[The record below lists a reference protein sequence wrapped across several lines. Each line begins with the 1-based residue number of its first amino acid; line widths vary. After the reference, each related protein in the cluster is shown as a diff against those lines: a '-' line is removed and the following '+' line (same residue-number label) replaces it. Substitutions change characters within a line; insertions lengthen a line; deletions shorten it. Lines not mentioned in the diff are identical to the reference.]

1 MQRGTLILE
10 DGSEFT
16 GFVFGATTNTT
27 GEVVFQTGMVGYPES
42 LSDPSY
48 CGEILV
54 LTFPLI
60 GNYGVPDE
68 KAVDEFG
75 LLRWVESNKIY
86 ASALIVS
93 AYTEQYSHW
102 NAVESLSSW
111 LKKHNV
117 PGLYGI
123 DTRML
128 TKKLREHGTMLGK
141 IVMEGTDP
149 KSIAFQDQNK
159 SNLVAQVSLPKPRI
173 YNPTGKLSIA
183 CIDCGLKMNQ
193 LRMLCQLGAKVTV
206 FPWNY
211 PVKQEEYDGLF
222 LSNGPGDPQ
231 TQCPDTITTIKSW
244 INSEVVKPV
253 FGICLGHQLMA
264 LAAGMKTAK
273 LKYGNRGHN
282 QPCLLEGTQRCF
294 ITSQN
299 HGFAVQT
306 EQGLAKDWSILFTNQ
321 NDQSNEGIIHD
332 LKPFFSVQFH
342 PEHCAGPR
350 DTEQLFQI
358 FLDIVQS
365 YKSNK
370 TINAKSYLKEQLTS
384 RDSGPHAPPEAFC
397 KRVKKVLILGS
408 GGLMIGQAGEFD
420 YSGTQAIKSMN
431 EENIYT
437 LLINPNI
444 ATVQTSKGLAN
455 KVFFLPITP
464 AYVEQVIRNERPDG
478 ILLSFGGQTALN
490 CGFQL
495 HELGILKKYACNVLG
510 TPVKSIQITEDRSLF
525 AQKMADIGE
534 KVAPCEAV
542 NSLEEA
548 LVSAERL
555 GYPVLVR
562 AAFALGGLGSGFADN
577 REQLIPLVT
586 SALAHSS
593 QLLIDKSLKGWKE
606 LEYEVVRDQYDNC
619 IVVCNMEN
627 IDPLGIHTGE
637 SIVVAPSLTLSN
649 DEYNLLRSIAIKVVR
664 SLGIVGECNV
674 QFALNPCSTEYYI
687 IEVNARLSRS
697 SALASKAT
705 GYPLAYIAAKLALG
719 MSLVELKN
727 AITNETCACF
737 EPSLDYVAVKIPRWD
752 LRKFV
757 RCSNKIGSS
766 MKSVG
771 EVMAIGRSFEETFQ
785 KALRMVDEDIIGF
798 EPYARTV
805 TDDELSI
812 PTDKRVFIL
821 ATALRQGYSI
831 ERLFELTKI
840 DRWFLYKFASIIEFL
855 VKHSD
860 SLIFQDQTLLLE
872 AKRLGFSDKQIGIY
886 CNTTELEV
894 YASRQRFGI
903 RPFVKQID
911 TVSGEWPAQT
921 NYLYLTYHADI
932 DDVQPSTNEE
942 TPVLVLGSGVY
953 RIGSSVEFDWCA
965 VGCLNELRRLGH
977 YTLMLNCNP
986 ETVST
991 DYDMSDRLY
1000 FEEISFESVLDVYN
1014 FEKPHGII
1022 LSMGG
1027 QLPNNIAMDLH
1038 RQRHVN
1044 VLGTLPES
1052 IDAAENRFKFS
1063 RLLDENNI
1071 QQPKWKE
1078 LCNFN
1083 GASAF
1088 CDSVGYP
1095 CLVRPSY
1102 VLSGA
1107 AMRIV
1112 YNAKDLKAYL
1122 SEHGLSKEY
1131 PVVISKFILDAKE
1144 LDIDAVAWN
1153 GQVVRLA
1160 ISEHVENAGVHS
1172 GDATLVT
1179 PPQDLNEDTI
1189 KKIQFICFSVAKAL
1203 QISGPFNMQLIAK
1216 DNQLKVI
1223 ECNVRVSRS
1232 FPFVSKTFDHDFI
1245 AVATQILVGLEPETV
1260 DDPLFLH
1267 STRIGV
1273 KVPQF
1278 SFSRLSGAEVLRG
1291 VEMMSTG
1298 EVACFGS
1305 DRFTAYLKALI
1316 STGYRI
1322 PKKNIL
1328 VSIGSYKAK
1337 QELLTAI
1344 RTLIELGYELYA
1356 SIGTADFFEANNIN
1370 INPIDWKY
1378 EETETNSNGYGNG
1391 YEYTNGDGDLGA
1403 VDNPTQRTIADYLA
1417 TGSFDLVINIPMRS
1431 AGVAH
1436 ASSFVTQGYRCR
1448 RLATDYSVPLITD
1461 VKCVKLF
1468 VEALRRLNN
1477 QESKVDM
1484 SIDCIS
1490 TTTLIR
1496 LPGLID
1502 CHVHLREPGD
1512 EHKED
1517 IVSGTGSALA
1527 GGITMVLAMPNT
1539 KPALTNET
1547 VLEMT
1552 EKLYEK
1558 KALCDYGL
1566 FMGASIDNA
1575 KAVVDIAHR
1584 CVGLKM
1590 YLNTTFGDLKLDNME
1605 SWMKHF
1611 ETWPPNIPIVAHAEN
1626 QTVASIL
1633 CLAEIYSRSVH
1644 IAHVARRDEIL
1655 LIRAAKN
1662 KGLLVTCE
1670 VTPHHLFLHRDNIQN
1685 ILKAHGNMKG
1695 FCHVKPELQTSD
1707 DCKALW
1713 DNMDVIDCIATDHAP
1728 HTLDEKSNKENP
1740 PPGFSGL
1747 QTVLPLLLTAVH
1759 DGKLTMDQLIE
1770 KMYTNPKRIFNLPDQ
1785 GDDTFIE
1792 VDMERRSTVDDKS
1805 LFTKAAWT
1813 PFIGMMLRG
1822 SVHRVVLRGEVVF
1835 VDGQVL
1841 AEQGTGRNI
1850 VQLRGESNHAKKIKA
1865 TQNLVLEKKYS
1876 PHEIERK
1883 RQRYISEPG
1892 VLDKPEVIPKI
1903 AASLAKHHILSSLQ
1917 LNRVQCREIFTLA
1930 HFYRNAHLHHR
1941 PIEPILAG
1949 KILSHMFFEPSTR
1962 TQCSFTAA
1970 MLRLGG
1976 SVIPFDSQLSS
1987 IKKGESLEDSVR
1999 MLMSYS
2005 DAIVIRHPEVGV
2017 VQRVADISRVPVIN
2031 AGDGIGEHPTQA
2043 LLDVFTIREEIGTFN
2058 GLTITMVGDLK
2069 HGRTVHSLAKLLTIY
2084 SDKSI
2089 TLNYV
2094 SPPSLAMPQDVMS
2107 CVSAAGIPQKS
2118 YTSLDEILPD
2128 TDVLYM
2134 TRIQKERF
2142 TSETEYKKVC
2152 DLYKITPK
2160 FMRKAKKHGKMIVM
2174 HPLPRLDE
2182 ISTAFDIDPRAA
2194 YFRQAENGL
2203 YIRMAILTILLSK

>member
-1 MQRGTLILE
+1 MKRGTLILE
-10 DGSEFT
+10 DGSEFQ
-16 GFVFGATTNTT
+16 GYVFGASTNTT
-27 GEVVFQTGMVGYPES
+27 GEVVFQTGMVGYTES
-42 LSDPSY
+42 LTDPSY

-68 KAVDEFG
+68 KAIDDFS
-75 LLRWVESNKIY
+75 LLKWVESNKIY

-149 KSIAFQDQNK
+149 KSITFQDQNK
-159 SNLVAQVSLPKPRI
+159 INLMTQVSIKAPRVL
-173 YNPTGKLSIA
+173 NPTGKISIA
-183 CIDCGLKMNQ
+183 CIDCGLKNNQ
-193 LRMLCQLGAKVTV
+193 LRILCQLGAKVTV
-206 FPWNY
+206 FPWNH
-211 PVKQEEYDGLF
+211 PVKQEDFDGLF

-231 TQCPDTITTIKSW
+231 SQCPETIETITKWLTSKTIKP
-244 INSEVVKPV
+244 I

-282 QPCLLEGTQRCF
+282 QPCLLEGTERCF

-306 EQGLAKDWSILFTNQ
+306 AEGLAKDWSILFTNQ
-321 NDQSNEGIIHD
+321 NDQSNEGIVHD
-332 LKPFFSVQFH
+332 SKPFFSVQFH

-350 DTEQLFQI
+350 DTENLFQI
-358 FLDIVQS
+358 FLNVVQS
-365 YKSNK
+365 YKTN
-370 TINAKSYLKEQLTS
+370 TPINVKSYLIEQLTS
-384 RDSGPHAPPEAFC
+384 RCSDANAPPPAFC
-397 KRVKKVLILGS
+397 SRVKKVLILGS
-408 GGLMIGQAGEFD
+408 GGLTIGQAGEFD
-420 YSGTQAIKSMN
+420 YSGTQAIKAMN
-431 EENIYT
+431 EEHIYT
-437 LLINPNI
+437 VLINPNI

-464 AYVEQVIRNERPDG
+464 AYVEQILRNERPDG

-490 CGFQL
+490 CGVQL
-495 HELGILKKYACNVLG
+495 YESGILQKYSCNVLG
-510 TPVKSIQITEDRSLF
+510 TPIKSIQVTEDRALF
-525 AQKMADIGE
+525 AQKMAGIGE

-542 NSLEEA
+542 HSLEEA
-548 LVSAERL
+548 LASADRL

-577 REQLIPLVT
+577 REELVPLVT

-606 LEYEVVRDQYDNC
+606 VEYEVVRDQYDNC

-637 SIVVAPSLTLSN
+637 SIVVAPSQTLSN
-649 DEYNLLRSIAIKVVR
+649 DEYNLLRSVSIKVVR
-664 SLGIVGECNV
+664 HLGIVGECNV
-674 QFALNPCSTEYYI
+674 QFALNPQCNEYYI

-719 MSLVELKN
+719 MSLVKLRN
-727 AITNETCACF
+727 SITNVTCACF
-737 EPSLDYVAVKIPRWD
+737 EPSLDYVTIKVPRWD

-771 EVMAIGRSFEETFQ
+771 EVMSIGRSFEEAFQ
-785 KALRMVDEDIIGF
+785 KALRMVDEEVTGF
-798 EPYARTV
+798 DPYSRTI
-805 TDDELSI
+805 TDDELSS

-831 ERLFELTKI
+831 EQLFQLTKI
-840 DRWFLYKFASIIEFL
+840 DRWFLHKFASIIQFIAD
-855 VKHSD
+855 HSD
-860 SLIFQDQTLLLE
+860 PSLIQDKSLLRE
-872 AKRLGFSDKQIGIY
+872 AKRFGFSDKQIGMY
-886 CNTTELEV
+886 CGSTELEV
-894 YASRQRFGI
+894 RATRERFQI

-921 NYLYLTYHADI
+921 NYLYLTYHGSS
-932 DDVQPSTNEE
+932 DDVQPSTLED
-942 TPVLVLGSGVY
+942 TPILVLGSGVY

-965 VGCLNELRRLGH
+965 VGCLKELRRLGH

-1014 FEKPHGII
+1014 FERPHGIV

-1038 RQRHVN
+1038 RQSHVN
-1044 VLGTLPES
+1044 VLGTFPES

-1063 RLLDENNI
+1063 RLLDEMNI
-1071 QQPKWKE
+1071 KQPKWKE
-1078 LCNFN
+1078 LSSFE
-1083 GASAF
+1083 GASNF
-1088 CDSVGYP
+1088 CDAVDYP

-1112 YNAKDLKAYL
+1112 FNANDLKAYL

-1144 LDIDAVAWN
+1144 LDIDAVARN
-1153 GQVVRLA
+1153 GEVVRMA

-1179 PPQDLNEDTI
+1179 PPQDLNEHTI
-1189 KKIQFICFSVAKAL
+1189 EQIRRICFSVAKAL
-1203 QISGPFNMQLIAK
+1203 QISGPFNLQLIAK
-1216 DNQLKVI
+1216 DNELKVI

-1232 FPFVSKTFDHDFI
+1232 FPFISKTFDHDFI
-1245 AVATQILVGLEPETV
+1245 AVATQILVGVEPEPI
-1260 DDPLFLH
+1260 DDVLFLH
-1267 STRIGV
+1267 SERVGV

-1278 SFSRLSGAEVLRG
+1278 SFSRLSGADVLLG

-1298 EVACFGS
+1298 EVACFGV
-1305 DRFTAYLKALI
+1305 DRFDAYLKALI
-1316 STGYRI
+1316 STGYRL

-1328 VSIGSYKAK
+1328 ISVGSYKAK
-1337 QELLTAI
+1337 QELLTPI
-1344 RTLIELGYELYA
+1344 RTLKQLGYELYA
-1356 SIGTADFFEANNIN
+1356 SIGTADYFEANGIS
-1370 INPIDWKY
+1370 IHPIDWKY
-1378 EETETNSNGYGNG
+1378 EQSETNSNGYENGNG
-1391 YEYTNGDGDLGA
+1391 HLDSPSMEN
-1403 VDNPTQRTIADYLA
+1403 NPQTTIADYLA
-1417 TGSFDLVINIPMRS
+1417 NGSFDLVINIPMRS
-1431 AGVAH
+1431 AGTFR

-1448 RLATDYSVPLITD
+1448 RLATDYSVPLMTD

-1468 VEALRRLNN
+1468 VEALRR
-1477 QESKVDM
+1477 STRRGSTIDM
-1484 SIDCIS
+1484 NIDSIS

-1517 IVSGTGSALA
+1517 IVTGTASALA

-1539 KPALTNET
+1539 KPALTNIS
-1547 VLEMT
+1547 VLETT

-1566 FMGASIDNA
+1566 YMGASIDNA
-1575 KAVVDIAHR
+1575 QAASEIAHR
-1584 CVGLKM
+1584 CIGLKM

-1605 SWMKHF
+1605 SWMQHF
-1611 ETWPPNIPIVAHAEN
+1611 EKWPHNIPIVAHAEG

-1633 CLAEIYSRSVH
+1633 CLAEIYGRSVH

-1655 LIRAAKN
+1655 LIRAAKA

-1670 VTPHHLFLHRDNIQN
+1670 VTPHHLFLHRDNSQF
-1685 ILKAHGNMKG
+1685 ILNAYGNNEG
-1695 FCHVKPELQTSD
+1695 FCHVKPELQTVE
-1707 DCKALW
+1707 DCQALW
-1713 DNMDVIDCIATDHAP
+1713 DNMDIIDCIATDHAP
-1728 HTLDEKSNKENP
+1728 HTKDEKSKKENP

-1747 QTVLPLLLTAVH
+1747 QTVLPLMLTAVNN
-1759 DGKLTMDQLIE
+1759 GKLTIEQLIE
-1770 KMYTNPKRIFNLPDQ
+1770 KMYKNPKRIFNLPDQ

-1792 VDMERRSTVDDKS
+1792 VDMERKWVIDDKS
-1805 LFTKAAWT
+1805 LLSKSAWT
-1813 PFIGMMLRG
+1813 PFIGMQMRG
-1822 SVHRVVLRGEVVF
+1822 AVHRVVLRGEVVV

-1841 AEQGTGRNI
+1841 AEQGTGKNL
-1850 VQLRGESNHAKKIKA
+1850 VHLRDKNNKKIKRVK
-1865 TQNLVLEKKYS
+1865 TPQNLILETKRS
-1876 PHEIERK
+1876 PLQMHQT
-1883 RQRYISEPG
+1883 RQRFISEPSA
-1892 VLDKPEVIPKI
+1892 LDKPEGIPRTG
-1903 AASLAKHHILSSLQ
+1903 AGLARQHLLSALQ
-1917 LNRVQCREIFTLA
+1917 LTRAQCREIFTLA
-1930 HFYRNAHLHHR
+1930 HQYRNCYFHHR
-1941 PIEPILAG
+1941 PIEPILTG

-1962 TQCSFTAA
+1962 TQCSFTGA

-1976 SVIPFDSQLSS
+1976 SVMPFDSQLSS
-1987 IKKGESLEDSVR
+1987 IQKGESIEDSVR
-1999 MLMSYS
+1999 MLMSYA
-2005 DAIVIRHPEVGV
+2005 DVLVIRHPEMGV
-2017 VQRVADISRVPVIN
+2017 VQRAAGVSRIPVIN

-2043 LLDVFTIREEIGTFN
+2043 LLDIFTIREEIGTFN

-2069 HGRTVHSLAKLLTIY
+2069 HGRTVHSLAKLLTLY
-2084 SDKSI
+2084 NDKSI
-2089 TLNYV
+2089 SLHYV
-2094 SPPSLAMPQDVMS
+2094 SPQSLAMPQDIVD
-2107 CVSAAGIPQKS
+2107 CVAAAGIPQKS
-2118 YTSLDEILPD
+2118 HTSLEQILPD

-2142 TSETEYKKVC
+2142 DSEEEYKKAC
-2152 DLYKITPK
+2152 GLYTITPQL
-2160 FMRKAKKHGKMIVM
+2160 MRNAKKHGKMIVM

-2182 ISTAFDIDPRAA
+2182 ISTSFDTDPRAA

-2203 YIRMAILTILLSK
+2203 YIRMALLSIILSK

>member
-1 MQRGTLILE
+1 MKRGTLILE
-10 DGSEFT
+10 DGSKFN
-16 GFVFGATTNTT
+16 GFVFGTSTNTS
-27 GEVVFQTGMVGYPES
+27 GEVVFQTGMVGYIES
-42 LSDPSY
+42 LTDPSY

-68 KAVDEFG
+68 KAVDDFG
-75 LLRWVESNKIY
+75 LLQWVESNKIY

-111 LKKHNV
+111 LKKHNI

-141 IVMEGTDP
+141 IVMEGVDP
-149 KSIAFQDQNK
+149 KTIPFQDQNK
-159 SNLVAQVSLPKPRI
+159 ANLMIQVSIPKPRVF
-173 YNPTGKLSIA
+173 NPTGKLSIA
-183 CIDCGLKMNQ
+183 CIDCGLKNNQ
-193 LRMLCQLGAKVTV
+193 LRILCQLGAKVTV
-206 FPWNY
+206 FPWNH
-211 PVKQEEYDGLF
+211 PVKQDEFDGLF

-231 TQCPDTITTIKSW
+231 TQCPETIATIASW
-244 INSEVVKPV
+244 INSKTIKPV

-282 QPCLLEGTQRCF
+282 QPCLLEGTHRCF

-306 EQGLAKDWSILFTNQ
+306 FEGLPQDWSILFTNQ
-321 NDQSNEGIIHD
+321 NDQSNEGIVHD
-332 LKPFFSVQFH
+332 IKPFFSVQFH

-350 DTEQLFQI
+350 DTENLFQI
-358 FLDIVQS
+358 FLDVVQS
-365 YKSNK
+365 YKLRKPMNV
-370 TINAKSYLKEQLTS
+370 KSYLKEQLTS
-384 RDSGPHAPPEAFC
+384 RFSGVSAPPESFC
-397 KRVKKVLILGS
+397 ERVNKVLILGS
-408 GGLMIGQAGEFD
+408 GGLIIGQAGEFD

-431 EENIYT
+431 EENVYT
-437 LLINPNI
+437 ILINPNI

-464 AYVEQVIRNERPDG
+464 AYVEQVIRNERPNG

-490 CGFQL
+490 CGIQL
-495 HELGILKKYACNVLG
+495 HESGILKKYACNVLG
-510 TPVKSIQITEDRSLF
+510 TPIKSIQVTEDRSLF

-562 AAFALGGLGSGFADN
+562 AAFALGGLGSGFAEN
-577 REQLIPLVT
+577 REELIPLVT

-606 LEYEVVRDQYDNC
+606 VEYEVVRDKYDNC

-637 SIVVAPSLTLSN
+637 SIVIAPSQTLSN
-649 DEYNLLRSIAIKVVR
+649 DEYNLLRSVSIKVIR
-664 SLGIVGECNV
+664 HLGIVGECNV
-674 QFALNPCSTEYYI
+674 QFALSPFSNEYFI

-727 AITNETCACF
+727 SITNETCACF
-737 EPSLDYVAVKIPRWD
+737 EPSLDYVTIKIPRWD

-785 KALRMVDEDIIGF
+785 KALRMVDEDFIGF
-798 EPYARTV
+798 DPYSRTI
-805 TDDELSI
+805 TDDELSS
-812 PTDKRVFIL
+812 PTDRRVFII
-821 ATALRQGYSI
+821 ATALRQGYTI

-840 DRWFLYKFASIIEFL
+840 DRWFLHKFSSIIQFI
-855 VKHSD
+855 VNHSD
-860 SLIFQDQTLLLE
+860 SSIIQDRTLLLE

-894 YASRQRFGI
+894 YASRQRFRI
-903 RPFVKQID
+903 RPYVKQID

-921 NYLYLTYHADI
+921 NYLYLTYHGNSDDI
-932 DDVQPSTNEE
+932 QPSTNEE
-942 TPVLVLGSGVY
+942 TPILVLGSGVY

-965 VGCLNELRRLGH
+965 VGCLKELRRLGH

-1038 RQRHVN
+1038 RQIHVN

-1052 IDAAENRFKFS
+1052 IDRAENRFKFS
-1063 RLLDENNI
+1063 RLLDEINI
-1071 QQPKWKE
+1071 RQPKWKE
-1078 LCNFN
+1078 LSDFDS
-1083 GASAF
+1083 ASAF

-1107 AMRIV
+1107 AMRTV
-1112 YNAKDLKAYL
+1112 FNAKDLKTYL

-1144 LDIDAVAWN
+1144 LDIDVVAGN
-1153 GQVVRLA
+1153 GQVVRMA

-1179 PPQDLNEDTI
+1179 PPQDLNENTI
-1189 KKIQFICFSVAKAL
+1189 EKIRSICFSVAKAL
-1203 QISGPFNMQLIAK
+1203 QISGPFNLQLLAK
-1216 DNQLKVI
+1216 DNELKVI

-1232 FPFVSKTFDHDFI
+1232 FPFISKTFDHDFI
-1245 AVATQILVGLEPETV
+1245 AVATQILVGVEPEV
-1260 DDPLFLH
+1260 IEDALFLH
-1267 STRIGV
+1267 SERVGV

-1278 SFSRLSGAEVLRG
+1278 SFSRLSGADVLLG

-1298 EVACFGS
+1298 EVACFGV
-1305 DRFTAYLKALI
+1305 DRFDAYLKALI

-1322 PKKNIL
+1322 PKKKIL

-1337 QELLTAI
+1337 QELLPSI
-1344 RTLIELGYELYA
+1344 RILKELGYELYA
-1356 SIGTADFFEANNIN
+1356 SIGSADFYEANNVPIH
-1370 INPIDWKY
+1370 PIDWKY
-1378 EETETNSNGYGNG
+1378 EETETNSTGSG
-1391 YEYTNGDGDLGA
+1391 YTNGFHDS
-1403 VDNPTQRTIADYLA
+1403 PTNENGPETTIADYLA
-1417 TGSFDLVINIPMRS
+1417 NGSFDLVINIPMRS
-1431 AGVAH
+1431 TGLFR
-1436 ASSFVTQGYRCR
+1436 ASSFVTEGYRCR
-1448 RLATDYSVPLITD
+1448 RLATDYSVPLMTD

-1468 VEALRRLNN
+1468 VEALRRWNH
-1477 QESKVDM
+1477 QEIKLDM

-1490 TTTLIR
+1490 STTLIQ

-1517 IVSGTGSALA
+1517 IVSGTASALA

-1539 KPALTNET
+1539 KPALTNAT
-1547 VLEMT
+1547 VLDT
-1552 EKLYEK
+1552 IEKLYEK

-1566 FMGASIDNA
+1566 YMGATVDNFQTIP
-1575 KAVVDIAHR
+1575 DIAHR
-1584 CVGLKM
+1584 CIGLKM
-1590 YLNTTFGDLKLDNME
+1590 YLNTTFGDLKLDDME
-1605 SWMKHF
+1605 IWMKLSNDSHLKGF
-1611 ETWPPNIPIVAHAEN
+1611 DKI
-1626 QTVASIL
+1626 
-1633 CLAEIYSRSVH
+1633 SVH
-1644 IAHVARRDEIL
+1644 IAHVARRNEIL
-1655 LIRAAKN
+1655 LIRAAKL

-1670 VTPHHLFLHRDNIQN
+1670 VTPHHLFLHRDNTQF
-1685 ILKAHGNMKG
+1685 ILNAYGNMEG
-1695 FCHVKPELQTSD
+1695 FRHVKPELQTIN
-1707 DCKALW
+1707 DCQALW
-1713 DNMDVIDCIATDHAP
+1713 DNIDIIDCFATDHAP
-1728 HTLDEKSNKENP
+1728 HTREEKSNKENP

-1747 QTVLPLLLTAVH
+1747 QTILPLLLTAVH
-1759 DGKLTMDQLIE
+1759 DGKLTIEQLIE

-1785 GDDTFIE
+1785 GPDTFIE
-1792 VDMERRSTVDDKS
+1792 IDMERKWIIDDK
-1805 LFTKAAWT
+1805 LLLTKSAWT
-1813 PFIGMMLRG
+1813 PFIGMTMHG
-1822 SVHRVVLRGEVVF
+1822 AVHRVVLRGEVAF

-1841 AEQGTGRNI
+1841 AEQGTGKNLI
-1850 VQLRGESNHAKKIKA
+1850 HLRGELNRMKKLK
-1865 TQNLVLEKKYS
+1865 TPQNLILENKRS
-1876 PHEIERK
+1876 PTQADRK
-1883 RQRYISEPG
+1883 RHRDISEPG
-1892 VLDKPEVIPKI
+1892 AQDKPENIPKI
-1903 AASLAKHHILSSLQ
+1903 GAILARHHILSSSK

-1930 HFYRNAHLHHR
+1930 HYYRNCQLHHR
-1941 PIEPILAG
+1941 PIEPVLTG

-1962 TQCSFTAA
+1962 TQCSFAAA

-1976 SVIPFDSQLSS
+1976 TVLPFDSQLSS

-1999 MLMSYS
+1999 MLMTYA
-2005 DAIVIRHPEVGV
+2005 DVIVIRHPEVGA

-2043 LLDVFTIREEIGTFN
+2043 LLDVFTIREEFGTFN

-2069 HGRTVHSLAKLLTIY
+2069 HGRTVHSLARLLTIY

-2089 TLNYV
+2089 SLHYV
-2094 SPPSLAMPQDVMS
+2094 SPSSLAMPQDVMD
-2107 CVSAAGIPQKS
+2107 CVAAAGIPQKS
-2118 YTSLDEILPD
+2118 YTNLEDILPD

-2142 TSETEYKKVC
+2142 TSEEEYKKVC
-2152 DLYKITPK
+2152 DHYKITPN
-2160 FMRKAKKHGKMIVM
+2160 FMCKAKKHGKMIVM

-2182 ISTAFDIDPRAA
+2182 ISTTFDSDPRAA

-2203 YIRMAILTILLSK
+2203 YIRMALLAIILSK

>member
-1 MQRGTLILE
+1 MKRGSLILE
-10 DGSEFT
+10 DGSEFN
-16 GFVFGATTNTT
+16 GYVFGAETNTS
-27 GEVVFQTGMVGYPES
+27 GEVVFQTGMVGYTES
-42 LSDPSY
+42 LTDPSY

-75 LLRWVESNKIY
+75 LFRWVESSKIF

-93 AYTEQYSHW
+93 AHTEQYSHW

-141 IVMEGTDP
+141 IVIEGTDP
-149 KSIAFQDQNK
+149 KSITFQDQNK
-159 SNLVAQVSLPKPRI
+159 ANLMMQVSIPKPRVF
-173 YNPTGKLSIA
+173 NPTGKISIA
-183 CIDCGLKMNQ
+183 CIDCGLKYNQ
-193 LRMLCQLGAKVTV
+193 LRILCQLGAKVTV
-206 FPWNY
+206 FPWNH
-211 PVKQEEYDGLF
+211 PVKQEEFDGLF

-231 TQCPDTITTIKSW
+231 SQCPETIETISTW
-244 INSEVVKPV
+244 LNSKTVKPI

-282 QPCLLEGTQRCF
+282 QVGTERCF

-306 EQGLAKDWSILFTNQ
+306 AQGLPSDWSVLFTNQ
-321 NDQSNEGIIHD
+321 NDQSNEGIVHNS
-332 LKPFFSVQFH
+332 KPFFSVQFH

-350 DTEQLFQI
+350 DTECLFQV
-358 FLDIVQS
+358 FLDVVQTF
-365 YKSNK
+365 KSKNP
-370 TINAKSYLKEQLTS
+370 INVKSYLLEQLTRRCS
-384 RDSGPHAPPEAFC
+384 DENAPPPAFC
-397 KRVKKVLILGS
+397 ARVRKVLILGS
-408 GGLMIGQAGEFD
+408 GGLTIGQAGEFD
-420 YSGTQAIKSMN
+420 YSGTQAIKAMN

-437 LLINPNI
+437 VLINPNI

-464 AYVEQVIRNERPDG
+464 AYVEEVIRNERPDG

-490 CGFQL
+490 CGVQL
-495 HELGILKKYACNVLG
+495 HESGILQKYACNVLG
-510 TPVKSIQITEDRSLF
+510 TPIKSIQVTEDRSLF
-525 AQKMADIGE
+525 AQKMANIGE

-542 NSLEEA
+542 LSLEEA
-548 LVSAERL
+548 LASAERL

-577 REQLIPLVT
+577 REELIPLVT

-606 LEYEVVRDQYDNC
+606 VEYEVVRDQYDNC

-637 SIVVAPSLTLSN
+637 SIVVAPSQTLSN
-649 DEYNLLRSIAIKVVR
+649 EEYNLLRSVSIKVVR
-664 SLGIVGECNV
+664 HLGIVGECNV
-674 QFALNPCSTEYYI
+674 QYALNPSRSEYYI

-719 MSLVELKN
+719 MSLVRLKN
-727 AITNETCACF
+727 SITNETCACF
-737 EPSLDYVAVKIPRWD
+737 EPSLDYVTIKVPRWD

-771 EVMAIGRSFEETFQ
+771 EVMSIGRSFEEAFQ
-785 KALRMVDEDIIGF
+785 KALRMVDEDVTGF
-798 EPYARTV
+798 DPYSRTI
-805 TDDELSI
+805 TDDELSS

-840 DRWFLYKFASIIEFL
+840 DPWFLNKFSNIVEFIIN
-855 VKHSD
+855 HSD
-860 SLIFQDQTLLLE
+860 SSLIQDRSLLLE
-872 AKRLGFSDKQIGIY
+872 AKRLGFSDKQIGMY
-886 CNTTELEV
+886 CGSTELEV
-894 YASRQRFGI
+894 RASRERFRI

-921 NYLYLTYHADI
+921 NYLYLTYHASNDDI
-932 DDVQPSTNEE
+932 QPSVNE
-942 TPVLVLGSGVY
+942 TLPILVLGSGVY

-965 VGCLNELRRLGH
+965 VGCLKELRRLGH

-1014 FEKPHGII
+1014 FERPHGII

-1038 RQRHVN
+1038 RQSHVN

-1063 RLLDENNI
+1063 RLLDEMNI
-1071 QQPKWKE
+1071 RQPKWKE
-1078 LCNFN
+1078 LSNFDS
-1083 GASAF
+1083 ASIF

-1112 YNAKDLKAYL
+1112 FNAKDLKAYL

-1144 LDIDAVAWN
+1144 LDIDAVALN
-1153 GQVVRLA
+1153 GKVVRMA

-1179 PPQDLNEDTI
+1179 PPQDLNEHTI
-1189 KKIQFICFSVAKAL
+1189 EKIQGICFSVAKAL
-1203 QISGPFNMQLIAK
+1203 QISGPFNLQLIAK
-1216 DNQLKVI
+1216 NNELKVI

-1232 FPFVSKTFDHDFI
+1232 FPFVSKTLDHDFI
-1245 AVATQILVGLEPETV
+1245 AVATQILVGLEPEPV
-1260 DDPLFLH
+1260 DDVVFLQ
-1267 STRIGV
+1267 SERVGV

-1278 SFSRLSGAEVLRG
+1278 SFSRLSGADVLLG

-1298 EVACFGS
+1298 EVACFGV
-1305 DRFTAYLKALI
+1305 DRFDAYLKALI

-1328 VSIGSYKAK
+1328 LSIGSYKAK
-1337 QELLTAI
+1337 QELLVAI
-1344 RTLIELGYELYA
+1344 RTLKQLGYELYA
-1356 SIGTADFFEANNIN
+1356 SIGTADFYEANNIS
-1370 INPIDWKY
+1370 IHPIDWKY
-1378 EETETNSNGYGNG
+1378 EQTEINSNGLENGNG
-1391 YEYTNGDGDLGA
+1391 QLDSPSTEN
-1403 VDNPTQRTIADYLA
+1403 NPQTTIADYLA
-1417 TGSFDLVINIPMRS
+1417 NGSFDLVINIPMRS
-1431 AGVAH
+1431 TGLFR

-1448 RLATDYSVPLITD
+1448 RLATDYSVPLMTD

-1468 VEALRRLNN
+1468 VEALRRSSRRGTNI
-1477 QESKVDM
+1477 DM
-1484 SIDCIS
+1484 AIDSIS

-1517 IVSGTGSALA
+1517 IASGTASALA
-1527 GGITMVLAMPNT
+1527 GGITMILAMPNT
-1539 KPALTNET
+1539 KPALTNAS

-1566 FMGASIDNA
+1566 YMGASVDNA
-1575 KAVVDIAHR
+1575 EAISEIAYR
-1584 CVGLKM
+1584 SVGLKM

-1605 SWMKHF
+1605 AWMKHF
-1611 ETWPPNIPIVAHAEN
+1611 QTWPQNMPIVAHAEG
-1626 QTVASIL
+1626 QTVASVL

-1644 IAHVARRDEIL
+1644 IAHVARRDEIF
-1655 LIRAAKN
+1655 LIRAAKAR
-1662 KGLLVTCE
+1662 GLPVTCE
-1670 VTPHHLFLHRDNIQN
+1670 VTPHHLFLHRDNTQH
-1685 ILKAHGNMKG
+1685 ILKAYGDNEG
-1695 FCHVKPELQTSD
+1695 FCHVKPELQTISD
-1707 DCKALW
+1707 CEALW
-1713 DNMDVIDCIATDHAP
+1713 DNMDIIDCIATDHAP
-1728 HTLDEKSNKENP
+1728 HTREEKAKKDNP

-1747 QTVLPLLLTAVH
+1747 QTVLPLMLTAVNN
-1759 DGKLTMDQLIE
+1759 GKLTIEQLIE

-1785 GDDTFIE
+1785 GNDTFIE
-1792 VDMERRSTVDDKS
+1792 VDMERKWIIDDQSLLSKS
-1805 LFTKAAWT
+1805 GWT
-1813 PFIGMMLRG
+1813 PFIGMPMRG
-1822 SVHRVVLRGEVVF
+1822 AVHRVVLRGEVVF

-1841 AEQGTGRNI
+1841 AEQGTGKNLMNSRVEQN
-1850 VQLRGESNHAKKIKA
+1850 QLKRVKTPQNLPLDLKRSPNHAPQI
-1865 TQNLVLEKKYS
+1865 
-1876 PHEIERK
+1876 
-1883 RQRYISEPG
+1883 RQRYISEPSA
-1892 VLDKPEVIPKI
+1892 LDRPEALQRMGLGLTKQ
-1903 AASLAKHHILSSLQ
+1903 HILTVLE
-1917 LNRVQCREIFTLA
+1917 LTRAQCREIFTLA
-1930 HFYRNAHLHHR
+1930 HQYRNCHLHHR
-1941 PIEPILAG
+1941 PIEPILTG

-1962 TQCSFTAA
+1962 TQCSFTGA

-1976 SVIPFDSQLSS
+1976 SVIPFDSHLSS
-1987 IKKGESLEDSVR
+1987 VQKGESLEDSVR
-1999 MLMSYS
+1999 MLMSYA
-2005 DAIVIRHPEVGV
+2005 DVIVIRHPEVGA
-2017 VQRVADISRVPVIN
+2017 VQRAASISRVPVIN

-2043 LLDVFTIREEIGTFN
+2043 LLDIFTIREEIGTFN

-2069 HGRTVHSLAKLLTIY
+2069 HGRTVHSLAKLLTMY

-2089 TLNYV
+2089 SLHYV
-2094 SPPSLAMPQDVMS
+2094 SPPSLAMPQDVVD
-2107 CVSAAGIPQKS
+2107 CVASAGISQKS
-2118 YTSLDEILPD
+2118 HINLEEILPD

-2142 TSETEYKKVC
+2142 NSEEEYKKAC
-2152 DLYKITPK
+2152 GLYKITPQL
-2160 FMRKAKKHGKMIVM
+2160 MRNAKKHGKMIVM

-2182 ISTAFDIDPRAA
+2182 ISTAFDSDPRAA

-2203 YIRMAILTILLSK
+2203 YIRMALLRLCFPN